1 MIKAPGLSGGVGIRR
16 LIFFFLNIIGVTT
29 MSGARTGLSGFI
41 NTLEETLIALLLG
54 LMTLIT
60 FANVIARFA
69 FNSNI
74 LWALELTVFLFAWLV
89 LLGASYA
96 VKTHTHLGVDAI
108 VNILSPGARR
118 GVALVA
124 AAACLVFSLLL
135 LKGAYD
141 YWAVF
146 ADLPPTSGRWFP
158 TGFDMKAR
166 SQSFYEVQDVPM
178 VGLFRFLEE
187 LINYGDSYEKLPKVV
202 PYVVLPLSMLL
213 LVFRFSQALMQVLRG
228 EADRLVAS
236 HEVEDELDE
245 ARARATEGEN

>member
-1 MIKAPGLSGGVGIRR
+1 MAGAKPGP
-16 LIFFFLNIIGVTT
+16 
-29 MSGARTGLSGFI
+29 TGLI

-60 FANVIARFA
+60 FANVVARFV

-89 LLGASYA
+89 LLGVSYA
-96 VKTHTHLGVDAI
+96 VKVHAHLGVDAI
-108 VNILSPGARR
+108 LNMVSPGARR
-118 GVALVA
+118 VIGLISVGC
-124 AAACLVFSLLL
+124 CLVFSLLL

-178 VGLFRFLEE
+178 VAIFGFLED

-213 LVFRFSQALMQVLRG
+213 MLLRFAQAAMQILRG
-228 EADRLVAS
+228 DVDRLVAS
-236 HEVEDELDE
+236 HEVEDEIAE
-245 ARARATEGEN
+245 VQAQRGEHD

>member
-1 MIKAPGLSGGVGIRR
+1 VGIRR
-16 LIFFFLNIIGVTT
+16 LTSFLFNIIGVTI
-29 MSGARTGLSGFI
+29 MSGAKTGPSGFI

-54 LMTLIT
+54 LMTVIT
-60 FANVIARFA
+60 FANVIARFM

-89 LLGASYA
+89 LLGAAYA
-96 VKTHTHLGVDAI
+96 VKTHAHLGVDAI
-108 VNILSPGARR
+108 VNILAPGPRKV
-118 GVALVA
+118 VALIA
-124 AAACLVFSLLL
+124 ALCCLAFSLLL

-178 VGLFRFLEE
+178 LGALRFLED
-187 LINYGDSYEKLPKVV
+187 LISYGESYEKLPKVV
-202 PYVVLPLSMLL
+202 PYLVLPLSMLL
-213 LVFRFSQALMQVLRG
+213 LVYRFAQATVQVLRG